1 MGLLSFFDQKL
12 KDLLSY
18 FFSPSEQQPEEDSL
32 WRREEREPF
41 TRLEDK
47 IKSMIQNSIYNHH
60 ALSSAMNEPEALPAE
75 DREII
80 SCPVE
85 QPSNS
90 NQIVAPRMS

>member
-12 KDLLSY
+12 QDLLSY
-18 FFSPSEQQPEEDSL
+18 FVSPGEQQPEEDSL
-32 WRREEREPF
+32 WRREEGEPF

-47 IKSMIQNSIYNHH
+47 IKSMIPETIYNHH
-60 ALSSAMNEPEALPAE
+60 ALSSAMHEPEALPS
-75 DREII
+75 DYRETI

-90 NQIVAPRMS
+90 NQIVAPRML

>member
-12 KDLLSY
+12 QDLLSY
-18 FFSPSEQQPEEDSL
+18 FFSPGEQQPEEDSL
-32 WRREEREPF
+32 PCTTLKEQIER
-41 TRLEDK
+41 
-47 IKSMIQNSIYNHH
+47 MIQNSIYNHQ
-60 ALSSAMNEPEALPAE
+60 ALSFAMNEPEALPAE